1 MHDAARND
9 PAVLHAYDADNVANE
24 LYSSNQAAGGRDTL
38 GPAVKFTVPTVVNG
52 KVYVGTETELD
63 LFGVLPDSNG
73 PTITGFAPTSGPV
86 GTSVTISGTNFTG
99 ATAVRFNGTSASFT
113 VNSASAIT
121 ATVPSG
127 ATTGPLSVTT
137 AGGTASSAGSFTV
150 TVPHPPPKITSLTPT
165 NAPVGTSVTISGTNF
180 TGATAVQ
187 FNGTSASFTVN
198 SASAITATVPRGV

>member
-1 MHDAARND
+1 
-9 PAVLHAYDADNVANE
+9 
-24 LYSSNQAAGGRDTL
+24 SSNQAAGGRDTL

-63 LFGVLPDSNG
+63 VFGVLPDSNA
-73 PTITGFAPTSGPV
+73 PTITSFAPTSGPV

-99 ATAVRFNGTSASFT
+99 ATAVQFNGTSASFT

-150 TVPHPPPKITSLTPT
+150 TVSDPPPTITSFTP
-165 NAPVGTSVTISGTNF
+165 ASGPVGTSVTISGTNF
-180 TGATAVQ
+180 TGATAVR

-198 SASAITATVPRGV
+198 SASAITA